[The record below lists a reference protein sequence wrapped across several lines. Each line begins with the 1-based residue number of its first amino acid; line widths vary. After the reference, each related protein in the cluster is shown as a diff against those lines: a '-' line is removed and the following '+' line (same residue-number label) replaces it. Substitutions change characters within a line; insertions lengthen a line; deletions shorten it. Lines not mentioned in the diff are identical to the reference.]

1 MLNAQ
6 DGLVVV
12 QLRRRAVI
20 RLNDHV
26 WRHRDRRVGHAGQA
40 DILGRKA
47 GQRHDYD
54 P

>member
-26 WRHRDRRVGHAGQA
+26 GGHWDGRVGQAGQA
-40 DILGRKA
+40 DVLGREA
-47 GQRHDYD
+47 GQRHGYD